1 MQFSIIVLIEEIV
14 EIEIEIEI
22 VVEIPKI
29 AKACKCVKKIF

>member
-14 EIEIEIEI
+14 EIEIEI